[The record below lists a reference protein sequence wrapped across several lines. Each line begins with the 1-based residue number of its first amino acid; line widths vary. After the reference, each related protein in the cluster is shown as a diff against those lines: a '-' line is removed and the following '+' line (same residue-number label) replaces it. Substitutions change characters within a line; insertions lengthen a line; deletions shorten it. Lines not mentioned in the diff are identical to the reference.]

1 MKIKLIIIY
10 IIIVIILCVINYKLS
25 SKDIDPSE
33 KTNVIDQDN
42 LNDINYSDGLNDSDN
57 LDKINDT
64 NDLNNNTNNLSAD
77 DPSARFNS
85 IKSIIDSYVNKYN
98 TNDNISVYYYN
109 LSTGDKYSFNED
121 KLFIAASLK
130 KLPLVME
137 VLDKISAGEL
147 SFTDKVTYLPKDYSD
162 GTGILQSADDIS
174 TVSIDRLL
182 QLCITESDNIAY
194 NMLNRICGNTII
206 DYANNNICNNCLI
219 NDNGYL
225 KTSAK
230 SVYQILNRL
239 YFSQDNSYAKII
251 DYMKHT
257 QFNDSLN
264 KYLPEEK
271 VAHKI
276 GSYYRYYHDAAII
289 YGDETYILVVMTKDL
304 GTLTEGTDLAPNQE
318 ERYLVDWGSE
328 AFESMAKLSQEI
340 YKAK

>member
-1 MKIKLIIIY
+1 
-10 IIIVIILCVINYKLS
+10 
-25 SKDIDPSE
+25 
-33 KTNVIDQDN
+33 
-42 LNDINYSDGLNDSDN
+42 
-57 LDKINDT
+57 
-64 NDLNNNTNNLSAD
+64 
-77 DPSARFNS
+77 
-85 IKSIIDSYVNKYN
+85 
-98 TNDNISVYYYN
+98 
-109 LSTGDKYSFNED
+109 
-121 KLFIAASLK
+121 
-130 KLPLVME
+130 
-137 VLDKISAGEL
+137 
-147 SFTDKVTYLPKDYSD
+147 
-162 GTGILQSADDIS
+162 
-174 TVSIDRLL
+174 
-182 QLCITESDNIAY
+182 
-194 NMLNRICGNTII
+194 MLNRICGNTII

>member
-33 KTNVIDQDN
+33 KTNVINQDN

-64 NDLNNNTNNLSAD
+64 NDLNNTNNLSAD
-77 DPSARFNS
+77 D
-85 IKSIIDSYVNKYN
+85 
-98 TNDNISVYYYN
+98 
-109 LSTGDKYSFNED
+109 L
-121 KLFIAASLK
+121 
-130 KLPLVME
+130 
-137 VLDKISAGEL
+137 
-147 SFTDKVTYLPKDYSD
+147 
-162 GTGILQSADDIS
+162 S

-206 DYANNNICNNCLI
+206 DYANNNICSNCLI
-219 NDNGYL
+219 DDNGYL

-230 SVYQILNRL
+230 SIYQILYRL

-264 KYLPEEK
+264 KYLPEGRG
-271 VAHKI
+271 AHKI
-276 GSYYRYYHDAAII
+276 GSYYRYYHDASII

-304 GTLTEGTDLAPNQE
+304 GILTESTDLTPDQE

-328 AFESMAKLSQEI
+328 AFESMAQLSQEI